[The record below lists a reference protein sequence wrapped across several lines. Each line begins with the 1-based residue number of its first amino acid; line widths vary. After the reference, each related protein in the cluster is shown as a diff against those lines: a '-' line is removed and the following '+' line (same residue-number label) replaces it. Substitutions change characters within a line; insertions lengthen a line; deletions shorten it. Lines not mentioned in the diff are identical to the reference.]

1 MYPPVGLGQ
10 VRVNAKRDLTL
21 AGGRLS
27 IPAGTALWVPH
38 HAMHNAKHN
47 WDRPEEFLPGARLA
61 LANPL
66 SSGLRQCV
74 AQLGPPYN
82 QFLAG
87 ANSLRLAQAAVH
99 LGILQCL
106 AVLGAEQGALA
117 SGFACGP
124 WA

>member
-47 WDRPEEFLPGARLA
+47 WDRPEDFLPGARLGRSRP
-61 LANPL
+61 LANVMH
-66 SSGLRQCV
+66 STKRSWD
-74 AQLGPPYN
+74 
-82 QFLAG
+82 
-87 ANSLRLAQAAVH
+87 RLEYTLLHV
-99 LGILQCL
+99 I
-106 AVLGAEQGALA
+106 
-117 SGFACGP
+117 
-124 WA
+124 

>member
-47 WDRPEEFLPGARLA
+47 WDRPEDFLPGARLGTL
-61 LANPL
+61 LATL
-66 SSGLRQCV
+66 QWHISMRMRSWDH
-74 AQLGPPYN
+74 
-82 QFLAG
+82 FLCG
-87 ANSLRLAQAAVH
+87 ANTLRLAPAAMH
-99 LGILQCL
+99 LGIPQCL
-106 AVLGAEQGALA
+106 ALPGAVHM
-117 SGFACGP
+117 
-124 WA
+124 